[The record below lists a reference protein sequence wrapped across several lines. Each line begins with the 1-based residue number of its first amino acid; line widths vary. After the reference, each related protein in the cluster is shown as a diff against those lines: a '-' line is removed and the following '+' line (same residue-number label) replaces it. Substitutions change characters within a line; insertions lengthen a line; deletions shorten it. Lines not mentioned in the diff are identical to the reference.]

1 MKSFRFSTLPG
12 IGLTLIAMTLA
23 TNIHAEVKIFKSVD
37 ANGNVTYGD
46 QPTDGAVDF
55 ELIEMAPIPRTS
67 DGADLDKRLD
77 RMAAATK
84 RLKSDREARESERIT
99 QQPPANTV
107 VYYPAYQGGNSGG
120 HYHRDD
126 HRAVKRHRFDDRYG
140 LHSPYNAH
148 RKNDSLHLGVGF
160 RSSHL
165 DGSLQLGSRRS
176 SNGRT
181 AHHTGYQKEKYGI
194 SPFRS
199 DRRTRAYS
207 PQPNTRPKPR
217 NQR

>member
-1 MKSFRFSTLPG
+1 MKSFRSSTLPG

-23 TNIHAEVKIFKSVD
+23 TNTHAEIKIFKSVD

-46 QPTDGAVDF
+46 QPTDEAVDF
-55 ELIEMAPIPRTS
+55 ELIEMEPTPRTS

-77 RMAAATK
+77 RMAAATE
-84 RLKSDREARESERIT
+84 RLKSDRKARESERVT
-99 QQPPANTV
+99 EQPPANTV
-107 VYYPAYQGGNSGG
+107 VYYPAYQDGNSGA

-126 HRAVKRHRFDDRYG
+126 HRAVKRHHFNDRYG
-140 LHSPYNAH
+140 LHSPYNTH
-148 RKNDSLHLGVGF
+148 RKNNSFHLGVGF

-165 DGSLQLGSRRS
+165 DGSPQLGSRSS
-176 SNGRT
+176 SNGRP
-181 AHHTGYQKEKYGI
+181 AHHTGYQKKKYGI

-207 PQPNTRPKPR
+207 PQPNTRPTAR
-217 NQR
+217 HR